1 MAIPIIT
8 LNDARDQGLKFYF
21 TGVPCPKG
29 HISKRIVSTQS
40 CHACKLIAKNEWY
53 KKNKDHV
60 NEYNSKN
67 KEKRDAQKKQHRINN
82 KHKYAEAAAR
92 YRKNNREKYLS
103 NKRKYNQIN
112 YEKNKDWWKKN
123 RIVAKVYKA
132 RRRDKSVENTIGLE
146 HFTRK
151 DAEALRNIQKDK
163 CANCHVSLNGCGH
176 LDHIMPLYLGGP
188 NSKDNLQWLC
198 KKCNLSKGAKHPID
212 WAQQNGRLL

>member
-1 MAIPIIT
+1 MAIHIIT

-92 YRKNNREKYLS
+92 YRKNNREKYLLA
-103 NKRKYNQIN
+103 KAAYREKYA
-112 YEKNKDWWKKN
+112 EKISKWWKDNRDLGRVYHCRRTKRIKN
-123 RIVAKVYKA
+123 NT
-132 RRRDKSVENTIGLE
+132 DKN
-146 HFTRK
+146 HFTK
-151 DAEALRNIQKDK
+151 DDVKIIYKIQKGKCVYCGVDLKDK
-163 CANCHVSLNGCGH
+163 YH
-176 LDHIMPLYLGGP
+176 LDHIMPLFLGGS
-188 NSKDNLQWLC
+188 NSKENVQLTC
-198 KKCNLSKGAKHPID
+198 KTCNLRKGHKHPID